1 MKKILIIGLL
11 CLICFLTVG
20 CGPTPTG
27 QLEKIENNEEYIIGP
42 FECIAK
48 FDKGAYE
55 TIGIDTVSFYKDTN
69 TNLIYIF
76 IKDSNDDASHGGFS
90 IYYNTEGNPMTYDEW
105 KEIYNVD

>member
-1 MKKILIIGLL
+1 MKKILIISLL

-27 QLEKIENNEEYIIGP
+27 QLEKIESSDECRIGS

-48 FDKGAYE
+48 IDRSQDTPNPIN
-55 TIGIDTVSFYKDTN
+55 TIFFLKDVN

-76 IKDSNDDASHGGFS
+76 VKDYNTNATYGGFS
-90 IYYNTEGNPMTYDEW
+90 IYYNAEGNPMTYDEW